1 VAAVDFG
8 DAPDPTYATTRTS
21 QGAGHIIVSGYHLGS
36 GVDGEPDGQ
45 PHPFALGDDNDGTDD
60 DNGVV
65 FADTL
70 FVGVANTVNVTASA
84 PGMLDAW
91 IDFNNDGDWNDA
103 GEKVF
108 VSVPL
113 TAGVNAL
120 NFVVPATAT
129 ATFATFAR
137 FRFSSGG
144 GLAPSGIAPNGE
156 VEDYFVPIRE
166 LDMGDAAASSF
177 PTLLAENGP
186 RHMLVDGYYLGS
198 GVSAESD
205 GQPDS
210 VGVGDDGD
218 DGVQFVDPLAPG
230 QVATIEVS
238 ASAPGLLDGWVDFD
252 NDGLVG
258 VGEQVFVSVLLN
270 SGANQLQFSV
280 PSSVNVGDVVFA
292 RFRFSSVGGLAIGG
306 FAPNGEVEDYAVA
319 VSNGLLGDYNQNGRV
334 DAADYTVWRN
344 SLGANGLTAY
354 SGADGS
360 GDGMVDAD
368 DYGIWKLHF
377 GETIPQGAGSGE
389 QGVRVATALAEPVAH
404 VAEDPHPLD
413 NSRPLPEG
421 EAINAALA
429 ARVAPS
435 LYDGTALL
443 AANILTS
450 RSSAGAS
457 PSRWRMALVA
467 GDSPH
472 DDALVAWLSAAKV
485 VGRDRSSEQIADG
498 TCDASGTEAEG
509 GSLECVDAVFELV
522 GSEL

>member
-1 VAAVDFG
+1 
-8 DAPDPTYATTRTS
+8 
-21 QGAGHIIVSGYHLGS
+21 
-36 GVDGEPDGQ
+36 
-45 PHPFALGDDNDGTDD
+45 
-60 DNGVV
+60 
-65 FADTL
+65 
-70 FVGVANTVNVTASA
+70 
-84 PGMLDAW
+84 
-91 IDFNNDGDWNDA
+91 
-103 GEKVF
+103 
-108 VSVPL
+108 
-113 TAGVNAL
+113 
-120 NFVVPATAT
+120 
-129 ATFATFAR
+129 
-137 FRFSSGG
+137 
-144 GLAPSGIAPNGE
+144 
-156 VEDYFVPIRE
+156 
-166 LDMGDAAASSF
+166 
-177 PTLLAENGP
+177 
-186 RHMLVDGYYLGS
+186 
-198 GVSAESD
+198 
-205 GQPDS
+205 
-210 VGVGDDGD
+210 
-218 DGVQFVDPLAPG
+218 
-230 QVATIEVS
+230 
-238 ASAPGLLDGWVDFD
+238 
-252 NDGLVG
+252 
-258 VGEQVFVSVLLN
+258 VSVLLN

-450 RSSAGAS
+450 RGSAGAS
-457 PSRWRMALVA
+457 PSRGRVA
-467 GDSPH
+467 SVVRDSSH
-472 DDALVAWLSAAKV
+472 DDALVAWLAASADAKRHRT
-485 VGRDRSSEQIADG
+485 GMDFEQFSAGASIAVDN
-498 TCDASGTEAEG
+498 DADDALVEG
-509 GSLECVDAVFELV
+509 VDAVFESV
-522 GSEL
+522 GSGGYR